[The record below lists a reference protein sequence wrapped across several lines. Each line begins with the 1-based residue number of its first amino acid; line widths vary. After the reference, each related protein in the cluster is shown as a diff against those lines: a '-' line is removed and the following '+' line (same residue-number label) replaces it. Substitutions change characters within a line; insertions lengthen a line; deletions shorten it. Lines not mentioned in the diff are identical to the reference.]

1 MEDKQY
7 MSPKELALIL
17 KVSPM
22 TISHWTKARKI
33 KSRKTS
39 GMICIPIKEANRL
52 IAEIGEPDTFYDKIY
67 DAIED
72 RLDQVGI
79 ISAKSVYELC
89 NDLPYETVR
98 DVIRKI
104 MNVMLIQNKA
114 IKVRNGQWKIIRPN
128 RRKILV
134 AA

>member
-7 MSPKELALIL
+7 MTPKELASIL

-33 KSRKTS
+33 KARKTR

-52 IAEIGEPDTFYDKIY
+52 IAEIGEPDTFFDRIY
-67 DAIED
+67 DAVED
-72 RLDQVGI
+72 RLDQPGV

-114 IKVRNGQWKIIRPN
+114 VKVRNGQWKIIRPN
-128 RRKILV
+128 RRKLQV